1 MEQSYDAL
9 FQLRDY
15 NNYTLLGLIGDSVPL
30 LIWGER
36 SREEGLSGLQ
46 SEKLNSTLPK
56 ARICLTI
63 YHD

>member
-1 MEQSYDAL
+1 MEHSYDAL

-15 NNYTLLGLIGDSVPL
+15 NNYTLLGLIEDRVLPL
-30 LIWGER
+30 LWGER
-36 SREEGLSGLQ
+36 SREKGLSGME